1 MSYGFP
7 IDVINDKV
15 VVIKKGDEEM
25 VEVLLRWLLSQS
37 KELRKYGDEGKE
49 VSDVAIHA
57 VKFYKNPTKSTA
69 RALQK
74 EFKEALDALIPL
86 LPTDTKDNS
95 KPNHFAPKKKKIG
108 SKRAIPF

>member
-15 VVIKKGDEEM
+15 FVIKNGDEEM
-25 VEVLLRWLLSQS
+25 MEMLLRWLLGQS
-37 KELRKYGDEGKE
+37 KELKKYGNEGRE
-49 VSDVAIHA
+49 VSDVAVHA
-57 VKFYKNPTKSTA
+57 VKFYKNPTQGTA

-86 LPTDTKDNS
+86 LPPEADNP
-95 KPNHFAPKKKKIG
+95 KPSHFP
-108 SKRAIPF
+108 SSNWE